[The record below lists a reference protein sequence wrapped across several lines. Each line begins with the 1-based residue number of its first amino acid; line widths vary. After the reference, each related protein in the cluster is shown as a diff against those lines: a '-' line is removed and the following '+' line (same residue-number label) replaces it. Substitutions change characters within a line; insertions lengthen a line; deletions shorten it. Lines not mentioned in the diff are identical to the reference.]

1 MKNKTQ
7 MSGYLELILGPMF
20 SGKTSKILELY
31 KQCQFS
37 NIPVVVINHSS
48 DTRYSDTLLSTHDLN
63 MIPCIQ
69 TNKLFDLLDD
79 FSMNKQINDATVI
92 LINEGQF
99 FDDLYIWTELMV
111 EEKNKEVYICG
122 LDGDFNRIKFGQ
134 IIDLIPM
141 CDKVT
146 KLKSLCSICK
156 NGKKAVF
163 SLRVSDSK
171 EQVLIGSDCY
181 KPVCRSCY
189 QTETKLK
196 NRYLNLD
203 GSDMV

>member
-1 MKNKTQ
+1 

-31 KQCQFS
+31 KQCEFS
-37 NIPVVVINHSS
+37 NIPVIVINHSS
-48 DTRYSDTLLSTHDLN
+48 DTRYSDTMLSTHDLN

-69 TNKLFDLLDD
+69 TNKLFELTKDYL
-79 FSMNKQINDATVI
+79 INQKIRDSKVI

-99 FDDLYIWTELMV
+99 FDDLYEWTKLMV

-134 IIDLIPM
+134 IIDLIPL

-156 NGKKAVF
+156 NGKKALF
-163 SLRVSDSK
+163 SLRVSENK
-171 EQVLIGSDCY
+171 EQILIGSDCY

-189 QTETKLK
+189 QIETNFKMSGE
-196 NRYLNLD
+196 NFVDNF
-203 GSDMV
+203 DMV